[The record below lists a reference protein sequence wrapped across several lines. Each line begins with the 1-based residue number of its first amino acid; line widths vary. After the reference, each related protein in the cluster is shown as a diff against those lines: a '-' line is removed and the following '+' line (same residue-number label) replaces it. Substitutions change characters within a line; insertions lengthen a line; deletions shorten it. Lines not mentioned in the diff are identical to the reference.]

1 MLPFCRLTEA
11 MISEDAYYFLQ
22 AFFKTHPEYLK
33 KPLYITAE
41 SYGGHYAPAIA
52 HKIFMN
58 NKDLKEGML
67 HLNLA
72 GMAVGN
78 GLTNPPEQY
87 KFYNKMAYGENSHG
101 IKVVD
106 EATHE
111 VMKEGLIP
119 CELLAKGCNEGNGF
133 VSDAECRAG
142 FLACNL
148 SQIVPYV
155 ITGRSVYNM
164 KKMCEHPPLCY
175 DFSHIETFMNKEST
189 REALHVSKESGEW
202 ETCNFVSFESQPNC
216 FTLFQSEI
224 IYSNHL
230 NSVSNLLIRCLQ
242 FVNFNFHGDWL
253 KDFSGYVADLLNADI
268 PVLIYAGDLDYICN
282 YLGNRAWTLK
292 LDWKSKDKFVS
303 AGEHQWGTGTDGK
316 SAGLARTADGFTFLQ
331 VYNAGHMV
339 PLDKP
344 TVALDMIKTFVTG
357 GSF

>member
-106 EATHE
+106 KATHE

-216 FTLFQSEI
+216 FTLFQSKI
-224 IYSNHL
+224 IYSNPL